1 MNKRIVEICTTHN
14 IYTLSNLVTNDG
26 EIKKLNQI
34 VEMNSPIYKSQYLNC
49 VSFTK
54 SIPRVWLNLL
64 HSESYELTEEYSNA
78 IIIDGNTVNVES
90 LNSRCINCILI
101 KHISDSPTAKEKL
114 ESKYKD
120 KIEWNEICKILIKT
134 SIYTKLREFQYKIIH
149 NYLPVNHNLFKW
161 KVSDSNR
168 CSYCFNESETIEHL
182 FTHVI
187 LQ

>member
-1 MNKRIVEICTTHN
+1 M
-14 IYTLSNLVTNDG
+14 G
-26 EIKKLNQI
+26 
-34 VEMNSPIYKSQYLNC
+34 
-49 VSFTK
+49 SFTK

-78 IIIDGNTVNVES
+78 IIMDGNTVNVES

-101 KHISDSPTAKEKL
+101 KRISDSPTAKEKI

-134 SIYTKLREFQYKIIH
+134 SIYTKLFNIKLFIIICPLITIYLNGKFQTPIDVHIVLMSLRQLNIYFI
-149 NYLPVNHNLFKW
+149 
-161 KVSDSNR
+161 
-168 CSYCFNESETIEHL
+168 
-182 FTHVI
+182 HVI

>member
-1 MNKRIVEICTTHN
+1 MATM
-14 IYTLSNLVTNDG
+14 TL
-26 EIKKLNQI
+26 Q
-34 VEMNSPIYKSQYLNC
+34 
-49 VSFTK
+49 
-54 SIPRVWLNLL
+54 
-64 HSESYELTEEYSNA
+64 YSNA

-101 KHISDSPTAKEKL
+101 KRISDSPTAKEKI
-114 ESKYKD
+114 EFKYKD

-182 FTHVI
+182 FYSCHIAVTFYCVI
-187 LQ
+187 KEWCRASRKRQTYYSVWYNSMETK